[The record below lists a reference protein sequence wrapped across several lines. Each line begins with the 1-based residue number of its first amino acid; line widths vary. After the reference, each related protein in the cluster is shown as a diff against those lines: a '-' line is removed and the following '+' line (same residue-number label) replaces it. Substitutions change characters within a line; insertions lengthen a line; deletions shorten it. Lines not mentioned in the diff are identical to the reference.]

1 MHQQQS
7 PLEIRWQVV
16 ISLFS
21 WLCHS
26 VSAQIHYSIVEEMRK
41 GSVVGDLVKD
51 LGMNVKDITARKLRI
66 VSYVS
71 EKYFSINLDN
81 GDLFIAERIDRET
94 LCGAAA
100 DCVLT
105 FDAVAENPLNVFN
118 VRIEIQDINDNPPT
132 FLDETIRL
140 EISEYAS
147 PGAKF
152 ALQKAED
159 LDIGINTLRIYK
171 LSPNEHFVLGE
182 RISSDGSIFPELV
195 LEKPLDRETQ
205 NYHELILS
213 AFDGGNPVQTG
224 TAMIRIA
231 ITDFNDNTPIFTQE
245 VYKISI
251 KENIPLNSTVLQV
264 RATDEDEGV
273 NAQITYSFN
282 TRANNILQM
291 FTINHKKGDI
301 RTKGHLD
308 YEMKKHYEISVK
320 AMDGGGLAAHAKV
333 LIEILDENDNVP
345 EITLTSLSSPIPE
358 DTLPGTVVA
367 LIAVHDKDSGENGE
381 VQCQI
386 IGDIP
391 FQLVSSAS
399 NFYKIV
405 TKDSLDREKLSSYN
419 ITIQASDKGSS
430 FLSSVKVVSL
440 DLADVNDNAPIFE
453 KLIYTAFVPENNLP
467 GASIFHI
474 QAKDI
479 DSEENAKLTYFI
491 VSNSKDKDPISLLV
505 SINPVTGVI
514 YAQKSFDYEQHREFN
529 IQVIAKDNG
538 SPSLNSSTTL
548 KIHVVDQ
555 NDNSPVILYPPRDSE
570 GPVFEMVPWSSE
582 QGSLVSKVVAV
593 DADSGH
599 NAWLSYFLQASEPSL
614 FTIDQYTGEIKTSKV
629 FHDRDSLK
637 HKVVVIVKDNGSP
650 PLSAS
655 VTLNLVIADNFQ
667 QIIPEMNKQP
677 SKVDS
682 QSNLQMYLVIAL
694 SLITF
699 LFVLTVIVA
708 VVSKC
713 RESKSLPYFGPVDTQ
728 LYHTVDPRFIS
739 QFNNGTLQL
748 PYTYNVFPTLDSMD
762 KEFAYL
768 KSQQCVPAVPVD
780 RLIDADDSGIGNENI
795 RDPIADHNLIL
806 QHSQPNAD
814 WQLTQGQRPGP
825 SGTQQPTEEP
835 GVWPNNQ
842 FETERLQAMIL
853 ASANEAAEGSSG
865 LGGSTGTM
873 GLSARYGPQF
883 TLQHVP
889 DYRQNIYIPGTTST
903 LTNAAGKRDNKA
915 PSGNKKKSGKKE
927 KK

>member
-7 PLEIRWQVV
+7 RLEIRWQVV
-16 ISLFS
+16 ISLFF

-66 VSYVS
+66 VSDVS
-71 EKYFSINLDN
+71 EKYFSINLEN

-118 VRIEIQDINDNPPT
+118 VQIEIQDINDNPPR
-132 FLDETIRL
+132 FLYETIKI
-140 EISEYAS
+140 EISESAS
-147 PGAKF
+147 PGEKF
-152 ALQKAED
+152 VLQKAED
-159 LDIGINTLRIYK
+159 LDIGINTLRSYK
-171 LSPNEHFVLGE
+171 LNPNKHFALGE
-182 RISSDGSIFPELV
+182 SVSSDGSIFPQLV

-224 TAMIRIA
+224 TVLIRIT
-231 ITDFNDNTPIFTQE
+231 ITDYNDNTPIFTQE
-245 VYKISI
+245 VYKVSI
-251 KENIPLNSTVLQV
+251 KENMPLNSTVLQV
-264 RATDEDEGV
+264 RGTDEDEGI
-273 NAQITYSFN
+273 NAQITYSFS
-282 TRANNILQM
+282 TLANNILQM
-291 FTINHKKGDI
+291 FTINHNNGDI

-308 YEMKKHYEISVK
+308 YEMKKHYEISVQ

-358 DTLPGTVVA
+358 DTSPGTVVA
-367 LIAVHDKDSGENGE
+367 LIAVRDKDSGENGD

-405 TKDSLDREKLSSYN
+405 TKDSLDREKMSSYN
-419 ITIQASDKGSS
+419 ITIKASDKGSPC
-430 FLSSVKVVSL
+430 LSSVKVIYL
-440 DLADVNDNAPIFE
+440 DLADVNDNAPMFE

-467 GASIFHI
+467 GASIFYI

-491 VSNSKDKDPISLLV
+491 VSNKDSISLHV

-538 SPSLNSSTTL
+538 FPSLNSSTTL
-548 KIHVVDQ
+548 KINVVDQ
-555 NDNSPVILYPPRDSE
+555 NDNPPVILYPPRDSD

-582 QGSLVSKVVAV
+582 QGSIVSKVVAV

-599 NAWLSYFLQASEPSL
+599 NAWLSYFLQVSEPSL
-614 FTIDQYTGEIKTSKV
+614 FTIDQYTGEIKTSNV
-629 FHDRDSLK
+629 LHDRESLK
-637 HKVVVIVKDNGSP
+637 HKVVVIVKDNGYS

-667 QIIPEMNKQP
+667 QIIPEINKQP
-677 SKVDS
+677 SKLDS

-713 RESKSLPYFGPVDTQ
+713 RNSKSLPYFGPVNTH

-748 PYTYNVFPTLDSMD
+748 PYTYNVCPTLDSMD

-768 KSQQCVPAVPVD
+768 KTQQCVPGVPVD
-780 RLIDADDSGIGNENI
+780 KLIDADDSGIGNENI
-795 RDPIADHNLIL
+795 RDPIADDSLIL

>member
-51 LGMNVKDITARKLRI
+51 LGMNMKDITARKLRI
-66 VSYVS
+66 VSDVS
-71 EKYFSINLDN
+71 EKYFSINLEN

-118 VRIEIQDINDNPPT
+118 VRIQIQDINDNPPR
-132 FLDETIRL
+132 FLYETIRL

-152 ALQKAED
+152 FLQKAED
-159 LDIGINTLRIYK
+159 LDIGINTLRSYK
-171 LSPNEHFVLGE
+171 LSPNEHFVLRE

-205 NYHELILS
+205 NYYELILS
-213 AFDGGNPVQTG
+213 ASDGGNPVKTG
-224 TAMIRIA
+224 SILIKIA
-231 ITDFNDNTPIFTQE
+231 IIDINDNIPIFTQE
-245 VYKISI
+245 LYKISI
-251 KENIPLNSTVLQV
+251 KENIPLNSSVLQV

-282 TRANNILQM
+282 TLADNIIQM
-291 FTINHKKGDI
+291 FTINHKNGDI

-308 YEMKKHYEISVK
+308 YEMKKHYEISVQ

-358 DTLPGTVVA
+358 DTTPGTVVA
-367 LIAVHDKDSGENGE
+367 LIAVRDKDLGENGA

-391 FQLVSSAS
+391 FQLVSSTS

-405 TKDSLDREKLSSYN
+405 TKDFLDREKLSSYN
-419 ITIQASDKGSS
+419 ITIQASDKGSPL
-430 FLSSVKVVSL
+430 LSSVKVVYL
-440 DLADVNDNAPIFE
+440 YLADVNDNAPMFE

-467 GASIFHI
+467 GASIFHV

-491 VSNSKDKDPISLLV
+491 ISNKDSTSLLV

-538 SPSLNSSTTL
+538 FPSLNSSTTL

-555 NDNSPVILYPPRDSE
+555 NDNPPVILYPPRDSE

-582 QGSLVSKVVAV
+582 QGSIVSKVVAV

-599 NAWLSYFLQASEPSL
+599 NSWLSYFLQVSEPSL
-614 FTIDQYTGEIKTSKV
+614 FFTIDQYTGEIKTSKV
-629 FHDRDSLK
+629 FHDGDSLK
-637 HKVVVIVKDNGSP
+637 HKVVVIVKDNGYP

-667 QIIPEMNKQP
+667 QIIPEMNKHP

-699 LFVLTVIVA
+699 MFVLTVIVA

-748 PYTYNVFPTLDSMD
+748 PYTYNVCPTLDSMD

-768 KSQQCVPAVPVD
+768 KTQQCVPVVPVD
-780 RLIDADDSGIGNENI
+780 ILIDADDSGIGHENK
-795 RDPIADHNLIL
+795 RDPIADGSLIL

>member
-1 MHQQQS
+1 MRCECFTSNKKIFWNSNKIKDYTFYEEFPLYISSNRRNSCLKMHQGKTL
-7 PLEIRWQVV
+7 PGIRWQVM

-51 LGMNVKDITARKLRI
+51 LGMSVKDVTARKIRI
-66 VSYVS
+66 VSGVS
-71 EKYFSINLDN
+71 EKYFSINLES
-81 GDLFIAERIDRET
+81 GDLFITERIDRDT

-105 FDAVAENPLNVFN
+105 FDAVVENPLNVFN
-118 VRIEIQDINDNPPT
+118 VKIEIQDINDNPPR
-132 FLDETIRL
+132 FLDESIRL
-140 EISEYAS
+140 EISESAS

-152 ALQKAED
+152 VLQKAED
-159 LDIGINTLRIYK
+159 LDIGINALKSYR
-171 LSPNEHFVLGE
+171 LSSNEHFVLGE

-213 AFDGGNPVQTG
+213 AVDGGKPVQTG
-224 TAMIRIA
+224 TALIKIA
-231 ITDFNDNTPIFTQE
+231 ITDFNDNTPIFAQDL
-245 VYKISI
+245 YKISV
-251 KENIPLNSTVLQV
+251 KENTAWNSTVLKV

-273 NAQITYSFN
+273 NAQITYSFS
-282 TRANNILQM
+282 TLANNILQM
-291 FTINHKKGDI
+291 FTINRKTGDI
-301 RTKGHLD
+301 TTKGHLD
-308 YEMKKHYEISVK
+308 YEMKKHYDISVK

-333 LIEILDENDNVP
+333 LLEILDENDNVP
-345 EITLTSLSSPIPE
+345 EISLTSLSSPIPE
-358 DTLPGTVVA
+358 DTSHGTVVA
-367 LIAVHDKDSGENGE
+367 LIEVRDKDSGENGE

-391 FQLVSSAS
+391 FQLVSSAN

-405 TKDSLDREKLSSYN
+405 TKDALDREKMPSYN
-419 ITIQASDKGSS
+419 ITIQASDKGSPS
-430 FLSSVKVVSL
+430 MSSVKVIYL
-440 DLADVNDNAPIFE
+440 DVADVNDNAPVFE
-453 KLIYTAFVPENNLP
+453 KQTYTAFVPENNLP

-479 DSEENAKLTYFI
+479 DSEENAKLTYCV
-491 VSNSKDKDPISLLV
+491 VSNGKDPISLYI

-514 YAQKSFDYEQHREFN
+514 YAQKSYDYEQHREFN

-555 NDNSPVILYPPRDSE
+555 NDNPPVILYPPTDSDR
-570 GPVFEMVPWSSE
+570 PVFEMVSWSSE

-614 FTIDQYTGEIKTSKV
+614 FTIDQHTGEIKTSKV
-629 FHDRDSLK
+629 FNDGDSLK
-637 HKVVVIVKDNGSP
+637 HIVVVIVKDNGHP

-655 VTLNLVIADNFQ
+655 VTLNLMIADNFQ

-677 SKVDS
+677 SKLDS

-694 SLITF
+694 ALISF
-699 LFVLTVIVA
+699 LFLLTLIVA

-713 RESKSLPYFGPVDTQ
+713 RESKSLPSLGPVNTH
-728 LYHTVDPRFIS
+728 LYHTVDPRFLS

-748 PYTYNVFPTLDSMD
+748 PYTYNVFPTLDSME
-762 KEFAYL
+762 KEFALL
-768 KSQQCVPAVPVD
+768 KTQKNVPVVPVD
-780 RLIDADDSGIGNENI
+780 RLIDADDSGIG
-795 RDPIADHNLIL
+795 RD
-806 QHSQPNAD
+806 
-814 WQLTQGQRPGP
+814 
-825 SGTQQPTEEP
+825 
-835 GVWPNNQ
+835 
-842 FETERLQAMIL
+842 
-853 ASANEAAEGSSG
+853 SSIV
-865 LGGSTGTM
+865 
-873 GLSARYGPQF
+873 Q
-883 TLQHVP
+883 
-889 DYRQNIYIPGTTST
+889 IY
-903 LTNAAGKRDNKA
+903 
-915 PSGNKKKSGKKE
+915 KSFKV
-927 KK
+927 

>member
-1 MHQQQS
+1 MHQGKT
-7 PLEIRWQVV
+7 PPGIRWQVI

-41 GSVVGDLVKD
+41 GSLVGDLVKD
-51 LGMNVKDITARKLRI
+51 LGMSVKDITARNIRI
-66 VSYVS
+66 VSDVS
-71 EKYFSINLDN
+71 EKYFSINLES
-81 GDLFIAERIDRET
+81 GHLFITERIDRET
-94 LCGAAA
+94 LCGAAD

-118 VRIEIQDINDNPPT
+118 VKIEIQDINDNPPR
-132 FLDETIRL
+132 FLDESIRL

-152 ALQKAED
+152 VLQKAED
-159 LDIGINTLRIYK
+159 LDIGINTLKSYR
-171 LSPNEHFVLGE
+171 LSSNEHFVLGE
-182 RISSDGSIFPELV
+182 KISSDGSIFPELV

-205 NYHELILS
+205 DYHELLLS
-213 AFDGGNPVQTG
+213 SVDGGKPVQTG
-224 TAMIRIA
+224 SLLIKIA
-231 ITDFNDNTPIFTQE
+231 VIDINDNTPIFTQE
-245 VYKISI
+245 LYKISV
-251 KENIPLNSTVLQV
+251 KENTAWNSTVLKV
-264 RATDEDEGV
+264 KATDEDEGV
-273 NAQITYSFN
+273 NAQITYSFS
-282 TRANNILQM
+282 TLANDIHQM
-291 FTINHKKGDI
+291 FTINRKNGDI
-301 RTKGHLD
+301 TTKGHLD
-308 YEMKKHYEISVK
+308 YEIKKRYEISVQAK
-320 AMDGGGLAAHAKV
+320 DGGGLAANAKV
-333 LIEILDENDNVP
+333 LLEILDENDNVP
-345 EITLTSLSSPIPE
+345 EISLTSLSSLISE
-358 DTLPGTVVA
+358 DTSPGTLVA
-367 LIAVHDKDSGENGE
+367 LIAVRDKDSGENGE

-391 FQLVSSAS
+391 FQLVSSTN

-405 TKDSLDREKLSSYN
+405 TNDALDREKMPSYN
-419 ITIQASDKGSS
+419 ITIQASDKGSPS
-430 FLSSVKVVSL
+430 LSSVKVIYL
-440 DLADVNDNAPIFE
+440 DLADINDNAPVFE
-453 KLIYTAFVPENNLP
+453 KQTYSAFVPENNLP

-479 DSEENAKLTYFI
+479 DSEENAKLTYS
-491 VSNSKDKDPISLLV
+491 VVSKDKNPISLYI

-514 YAQKSFDYEQHREFN
+514 YAQKSYDYEQHREFY

-555 NDNSPVILYPPRDSE
+555 NDNPPVILYPPTDSD

-614 FTIDQYTGEIKTSKV
+614 FTIDQHTGEIKTSNV
-629 FHDRDSLK
+629 FQDGDSLK
-637 HKVVVIVKDNGSP
+637 HRVVVVVKDNGHP
-650 PLSAS
+650 ALSAS
-655 VTLNLVIADNFQ
+655 VTLTLVIADNFQ

-677 SKVDS
+677 SKLDS

-694 SLITF
+694 ALISF
-699 LFVLTVIVA
+699 LFLLTVIVA

-713 RESKSLPYFGPVDTQ
+713 RDSKSLPSLGPVNTH
-728 LYHTVDPRFIS
+728 LYHTVDPRFLS

-748 PYTYNVFPTLDSMD
+748 PYTYNVFPTLDSTD
-762 KEFAYL
+762 KEFSFL
-768 KSQQCVPAVPVD
+768 KTQQTVPVVPVD
-780 RLIDADDSGIGNENI
+780 RLIDADDSGIGNENVK
-795 RDPIADHNLIL
+795 DPITDDSLIL
-806 QHSQPNAD
+806 QQSQPNAD
-814 WQLTQGQRPGP
+814 WQFTQGQRPGP
-825 SGTQQPTEEP
+825 SGTQQPTEES

-853 ASANEAAEGSSG
+853 ASANEAAEGNSG
-865 LGGSTGTM
+865 LVGSTGTM

-889 DYRQNIYIPGTTST
+889 DYRQNIYIPGTTTT
-903 LTNAAGKRDNKA
+903 LTNAPGKRDNKA